1 MANTTFKGTL
11 RSEGGYSSI
20 ATAAS
25 TGTETTQMSISSA
38 GFTSLDANTM
48 AT

>member
-20 ATAAS
+20 ATATG
-25 TGTETTQMSISSA
+25 TGTETGT
-38 GFTSLDANTM
+38 GTGTNG
-48 AT
+48 